1 MSLPGIGGE
10 LVRTGSPCVLCSSL
24 PTHWRSNKTLPA
36 AFRVVCL
43 GSIDDGTL
51 VTVRAGNDEN
61 WSAEL
66 RNGTAVMK
74 NHVAK
79 FNDLRFIGRSGR
91 GKSFTLTITVNS
103 SPPQVAT
110 YTKAIKVTVDGP
122 REPRSKTRSAQAKL
136 GYLEAITAGSG
147 LNSARK
153 VKDWREYCQLI
164 EANPSSLVTRT
175 EVEYWHCIYLAG
187 HSPFIPLS
195 LASRFIGNTF
205 DTLNL
210 KISQPAG
217 CRGFGP
223 PIDFNLSSSAWGAY
237 RALGQT
243 NLPMNWGS
251 LTGVNVNPLLHPSVW
266 DSLNPHRSING
277 PGHGESSVGGTN
289 GLRVNE
295 MNRRGPLQS
304 KSGDVVVEVQR
315 NGTDNPTTS
324 SSTTSASVVAST
336 LPSSSLMSN
345 LPHHNAQFLLA
356 NPWLHTSL
364 LYSQLYS
371 QRVHH
376 HHHPPPQPQPAN
388 NLSVEPES
396 GSDNQADQPDHVVSL
411 PCKFSAHH
419 QRSPAPATPK
429 SNVSSPASSTTTK
442 DNTREK
448 AEVDSKRSE
457 VWRPY

>member
-1 MSLPGIGGE
+1 MTSLAAGVSGANRPASSSSAGCGSSSSAVPPSQQGMSLPGIGGE

-122 REPRSKTRSAQAKL
+122 REPRSKTR
-136 GYLEAITAGSG
+136 
-147 LNSARK
+147 
-153 VKDWREYCQLI
+153 
-164 EANPSSLVTRT
+164 
-175 EVEYWHCIYLAG
+175 

-295 MNRRGPLQS
+295 MNRRVPLES
-304 KSGDVVVEVQR
+304 KTSDVVEVQR
-315 NGTDNPTTS
+315 NGTDNPAT
-324 SSTTSASVVAST
+324 SSTTSASAVAST

-376 HHHPPPQPQPAN
+376 HHPPPPQPQPAN

-419 QRSPAPATPK
+419 HQRSPAPATPK

-448 AEVDSKRSE
+448 AEVDNKRSE

>member
-1 MSLPGIGGE
+1 MTSLTSVSGANRPASSSSAGCGPSSAIPSSQSMSLPGIGGE

-122 REPRSKTRSAQAKL
+122 REPRSKT
-136 GYLEAITAGSG
+136 
-147 LNSARK
+147 
-153 VKDWREYCQLI
+153 
-164 EANPSSLVTRT
+164 P
-175 EVEYWHCIYLAG
+175 G

-205 DTLNL
+205 DSLNL
-210 KISQPAG
+210 KISQPGG

-266 DSLNPHRSING
+266 DSLNQHRSIA
-277 PGHGESSVGGTN
+277 PGHGEPSVGGAN
-289 GLRVNE
+289 GLRANE
-295 MNRRGPLQS
+295 VNRRAISLES
-304 KSGDVVVEVQR
+304 KAVSADGTQR
-315 NGTDNPTTS
+315 NACTDTTATVS
-324 SSTTSASVVAST
+324 SSVSSI
-336 LPSSSLMSN
+336 PSSIVSN

-371 QRVHH
+371 QRVH
-376 HHHPPPQPQPAN
+376 PQSQSV
-388 NLSVEPES
+388 LSVDPD
-396 GSDNQADQPDHVVSL
+396 SDQTDHGDNALTSS
-411 PCKFSAHH
+411 KFPH
-419 QRSPAPATPK
+419 RSPPATPK
-429 SNVSSPASSTTTK
+429 SNVSSPASSSTK
-442 DNTREK
+442 DTREK
-448 AEVDSKRSE
+448 EVDNKRSE